1 MIRLLK
7 RFTLFVCVP
16 LFLISGA
23 SAGNKDNNINEGV
36 NIVLGEV
43 QNILAEYMSWTDE
56 EKKIFWPAYDNYAK
70 NLRGNI
76 IEITKVILKYDKEA
90 DTLSK
95 EEAKTLANRY
105 LSLRIEKI
113 ELWKSFV
120 MNLFEILPHR
130 KVLRLIEV
138 RRQIEVGFDLSAI
151 KEMYRSR

>member
-1 MIRLLK
+1 MIRFLK
-7 RFTLFVCVP
+7 HFMLIVCIL
-16 LFLISGA
+16 LFLVSGA
-23 SAGNKDNNINEGV
+23 SAGEDNNINEGV

-120 MNLFEILPHR
+120 MNLYEILPHR

-138 RRQIEVGFDLSAI
+138 ERQIEIGFDLRAVR
-151 KEMYRSR
+151 ELYRSR